1 MDVLTYLK
9 KMFQLE
15 LMSYA
20 LLDYNMNQM
29 IHCLSKPSI
38 SLNDTKDI
46 FDYLTLQYATDIS
59 KKEKEEVDKYVIYL
73 NEKTNKTFIEKK
85 LLEIAKNKL

>member
-1 MDVLTYLK
+1 
-9 KMFQLE
+9 
-15 LMSYA
+15 
-20 LLDYNMNQM
+20 M

>member
-29 IHCLSKPSI
+29 IHCLSQPSI
-38 SLNDTKDI
+38 SLKDTKDI
-46 FDYLTLQYATDIS
+46 FDYLSLQYATDIS